1 MKNNI
6 ILLYG
11 GNSVEHEISI
21 LSALFV
27 YKQYKGKYNLIPCY
41 LKDSNFYIFKKL
53 ENIDTYKNFPIL
65 HKPIKFIANKN
76 YIISKGKRIYF
87 DAVLIVTHGIN
98 CEDGTIA
105 SYFKTLNIPFIAQD
119 IYSASIGQNKVLS
132 KKLCNSKVV
141 PYYYINKN
149 TFNHSLQDLIDNAN
163 KLGFPLIIKPNKLGS
178 SVGISKVEN
187 IEELID
193 NIEYLFNLDDELL
206 LEKYISSFYELNI
219 AAIKYKDEIIL
230 SEIEKVSNSK
240 LLTYDDKYV
249 VDQKFLNENNKEL
262 PANISDK
269 LSSLI
274 KQEAKK
280 IYTSLNAKY
289 IVRMDFLYDLDN
301 KKLYFNEI
309 NNIPGSL
316 ATYLFKYVNID
327 INKLIDMYIDEGLKD
342 IDSNKKIISSYEKNI
357 FKEVSFN
364 NVKFNK

>member
-21 LSALFV
+21 LSALSI
-27 YKQYKGKYNLIPCY
+27 YKQYIGKYNLILCY
-41 LKDSNFYIFKKL
+41 LKNSNFYMFKKL
-53 ENIDTYKNFPIL
+53 ENLNTYKHFNVL
-65 HKPIKFIANKN
+65 NKPIKFIANKN
-76 YIISKGKRIYF
+76 YIINKGKKIYF
-87 DAVLIVTHGIN
+87 DAVFLLTHGIN
-98 CEDGTIA
+98 CEDGTLF
-105 SYFKTLNIPFIAQD
+105 SYFKTLNIPCIAQD
-119 IYSASIGQNKVLS
+119 IYSASIGQNKALS

-149 TFNHSLQDLIDNAN
+149 IYTHSLQELLDNAN

-178 SVGISKVEN
+178 SVGINKVNN

-206 LEKYISSFYELNI
+206 IEKYINSFYELNI

-240 LLTYDDKYV
+240 LLTYEDKYI

-262 PANISDK
+262 PAIISDK
-269 LSSLI
+269 LASQI

-280 IYTSLNAKY
+280 IYLSLNAKY

-327 INKLIDMYIDEGLKD
+327 INTLIDMYVDEGLKD
-342 IDSNKKIISSYEKNI
+342 IDKNKRIISSYEENI
-357 FKEVSFN
+357 FKDVSFN